1 MAGLIEKAIIELE
14 VKEIGDIVEKETN
27 TQTDSK
33 VSGSISGITHK
44 LKNAAANMAESALG
58 DIISDIVPAHSDN
71 ELLEVQFNPVE
82 LSINASAKKSK
93 KHVGIDKEHHKSY
106 YGSLGVQVIVT
117 IPLVFDESDTFNS
130 LIRESVNKSNNLS
143 IAEKVNL
150 FINQIKNPN
159 LRNIRFC
166 WGTLTYEGQLYSVD
180 AEYNMFD
187 KAGNPLHANVNLQ
200 LLCKNGE
207 DSYWD
212 SICKKFK
219 GKEG

>member
-82 LSINASAKKSK
+82 LSINASAKKA
-93 KHVGIDKEHHKSY
+93 KSM
-106 YGSLGVQVIVT
+106 L
-117 IPLVFDESDTFNS
+117 E
-130 LIRESVNKSNNLS
+130 
-143 IAEKVNL
+143 
-150 FINQIKNPN
+150 
-159 LRNIRFC
+159 
-166 WGTLTYEGQLYSVD
+166 
-180 AEYNMFD
+180 
-187 KAGNPLHANVNLQ
+187 
-200 LLCKNGE
+200 
-207 DSYWD
+207 
-212 SICKKFK
+212 
-219 GKEG
+219 